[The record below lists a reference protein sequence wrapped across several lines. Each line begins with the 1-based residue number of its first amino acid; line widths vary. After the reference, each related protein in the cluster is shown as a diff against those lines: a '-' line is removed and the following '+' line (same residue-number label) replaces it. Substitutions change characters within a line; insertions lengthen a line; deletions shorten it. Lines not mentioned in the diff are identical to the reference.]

1 MAASRVPASID
12 AYIAGFRPE
21 VRAILEEIR
30 ATVREVAP
38 NASEAISYGIP
49 AFKLDGALVYFAG
62 FKQHIGFYPP
72 VRGNAKLEKAV
83 ARYAN
88 DKGNLRFPLDEPMP
102 LALIRRIVRHR
113 LKQNRATANAAAKA
127 PRRSRP

>member
-30 ATVREVAP
+30 ATVRPVAP
-38 NASEAISYGIP
+38 DASEAISYGIP

-113 LKQNRATANAAAKA
+113 LRQNRAAANAAAMA